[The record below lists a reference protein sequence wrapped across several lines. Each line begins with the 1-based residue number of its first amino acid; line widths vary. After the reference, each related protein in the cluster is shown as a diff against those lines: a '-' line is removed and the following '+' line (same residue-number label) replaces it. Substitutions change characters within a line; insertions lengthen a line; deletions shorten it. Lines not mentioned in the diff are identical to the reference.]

1 MWFVYKKILE
11 KICYYD
17 IKVIRMFDK
26 IFPKNNNIFIL
37 GTFHG
42 KYLKDNVYYFYDY
55 LRINEKK
62 IQFIMFIENEIHRK
76 ELQNNYPLVTVLN
89 PFSVKGLYYALC
101 ARVVII
107 IANLVTEVPNSYLFS
122 NKKII
127 VNLWHGVPM
136 KGVCLTDAEWD
147 ERQRKYFLSRESNRY
162 DLMTASSKMERMIN
176 SATFGVPYSNIT
188 ISGSPRND
196 YMFHYLHGSKKIKS
210 IMEYFPHKKN
220 NPSKIILYAPTK
232 RENGAP
238 VMFPF
243 HDRDLELIDKYCSSN
258 NLLLVIRGH
267 FSNVT
272 NIEYGIIDFSTFD
285 KFQSIVTL
293 NIDVVDNVNDILHE
307 IDILITDYS
316 GIYWDF
322 LLLERP
328 VIFFPYDIEEYERIP
343 GLQFDYELI
352 TAGPKVFSQ
361 KEFLRHLDMYV
372 KNPSIDSE
380 KRIFIRDLI
389 HKYFDGKACDRI
401 YEEILS
407 LIEQK
412 S

>member
-1 MWFVYKKILE
+1 M
-11 KICYYD
+11 
-17 IKVIRMFDK
+17 
-26 IFPKNNNIFIL
+26 NNIDHLTNFLDNLIL
-37 GTFHG
+37 DKLQDKRQYHIS
-42 KYLKDNVYYFYDY
+42 K
-55 LRINEKK
+55 
-62 IQFIMFIENEIHRK
+62 K
-76 ELQNNYPLVTVLN
+76 EL
-89 PFSVKGLYYALC
+89 
-101 ARVVII
+101 
-107 IANLVTEVPNSYLFS
+107 
-122 NKKII
+122 
-127 VNLWHGVPM
+127 
-136 KGVCLTDAEWD
+136 
-147 ERQRKYFLSRESNRY
+147 
-162 DLMTASSKMERMIN
+162 
-176 SATFGVPYSNIT
+176 
-188 ISGSPRND
+188 
-196 YMFHYLHGSKKIKS
+196 IK
-210 IMEYFPHKKN
+210 
-220 NPSKIILYAPTK
+220 
-232 RENGAP
+232 
-238 VMFPF
+238 
-243 HDRDLELIDKYCSSN
+243 LIDKYFSSN

-380 KRIFIRDLI
+380 KRIFIRNLI